1 MNSKNGENIVKL
13 NNSNYFNW
21 KYRMELLLTKEDL
34 WEILIEEIPTGT
46 IAFNRWNK
54 KDKKARALIGLAVE
68 DSQLVYIRNQQ
79 TARDTWKVLREA
91 HEKDTIVN
99 KVSLYKKISF
109 KRAIAGDDIEKHINE
124 LSDLFQQLSDL
135 SETISEA
142 WKVGMLLGSLPDNFH
157 ALVTALEVRPE
168 KDLTWMLVQSKILDE
183 YFRQRNMT
191 EDKIIEE
198 KVLKITT
205 KNQSKIYCYFCKRD
219 NHKMADCV
227 RLKQYKEFEEYKQN
241 KKIAE
246 NKEKVNFLHAENDV
260 EFIFM
265 VGQEE
270 ESKEWILDS
279 GSTVHIC
286 CDRKKFNFIQTLK
299 HQQQIRLPNGT
310 LITAKESGSCH
321 IKTKD
326 DNGKERKITI
336 TDVLYVP
343 EIKTNVISISRLMN
357 KGFAVSFTS
366 KGNVYIKFDNKTV
379 ATAILQARLFKLLT
393 EESPNSQIQDFDEH
407 SSNEIEETTSII
419 HENEDQNFTLIPKKE
434 ENELDAEANCY
445 SGFKE
450 DEHDEYFNAEEML

>member
-1 MNSKNGENIVKL
+1 MSSKNGENIIKL

-34 WEILIEEIPTGT
+34 WDILIEEIPTGT
-46 IAFNRWNK
+46 AAFNRWNK

-68 DSQLVYIRNQQ
+68 DSQLPYVRNQQ
-79 TARDTWKVLREA
+79 TARDTWRVLREA

-109 KRAIAGDDIEKHINE
+109 KRAIEGDDIEKHINE

-135 SETISEA
+135 SENTSEA
-142 WKVGMLLGSLPDNFH
+142 WKVGMLLGSLPDSFH

-168 KDLTWMLVQSKILDE
+168 QDLTWMLVQSKILDE
-183 YFRQRNMT
+183 YFRQKNMT
-191 EDKIIEE
+191 ENQIIEE
-198 KVLKITT
+198 KVMKITA
-205 KNQSKIYCYFCKRD
+205 KNQSKIFCYFCKRD

-241 KKIAE
+241 KKKAE
-246 NKEKVNFLHAENDV
+246 NEEKVNILHAESDV
-260 EFIFM
+260 ELIFM

-286 CDRKKFNFIQTLK
+286 CDRKKFNFIQPLK
-299 HQQQIRLPNGT
+299 LQQQIRLPNGI

-326 DNGKERKITI
+326 DNGKERKIAI

-343 EIKTNVISISRLMN
+343 EIKTNIISISRLMN
-357 KGFAVSFTS
+357 KGFAVNFTS
-366 KGNVYIKFDNKTV
+366 KGNVYIKYDNKTV
-379 ATAILQARLFKLLT
+379 ATAILQARLFKLFT
-393 EESPNSQIQDFDEH
+393 EESYNSQIENFHQH
-407 SSNEIEETTSII
+407 SSNEIEETISII
-419 HENEDQNFTLIPKKE
+419 HKVEDPNFTLLPKKE
-434 ENELDAEANCY
+434 ENEDVAEANCSY
-445 SGFKE
+445 SGFEE
-450 DEHDEYFNAEEML
+450 DDEYFNAEEML